1 MNIAIS
7 LKNVSFSYNNTASS
21 RVLSNVN
28 LDLYYGKITL
38 IAGASG
44 QGKSTLFHI
53 MNGVVPNS
61 IKGNLTGEVLINGKN
76 ISKLNIGQIARNVG
90 SVLQNAELQ
99 IIHPIVKEEIAF
111 GLENMSVPS
120 DDMHSIID
128 NACSDMSLNKE
139 DKTLHL
145 SGGEKQR
152 LITATT
158 LALNSKIIILDEPLA
173 NLDKPASILLLQKL
187 KYLKDNG
194 YAIIIIEHRLDMV
207 IDYVNELYHVANE
220 SVIKVDNHHEY
231 ILSSSVKIQDICPEK
246 ERKDVLFDI
255 KDLTY
260 TVRNKTII
268 DNLNLTIYKGERVV
282 ILGDNGQG
290 KSTFTKLLARLI
302 KASGGSISQNLN
314 VKFPKE
320 KGNKQWFKEVAYVYQ
335 NPNYQLFM
343 ATVEDEILFSAHS
356 VDYAQKIVD
365 MFEIEPLLDRHPH
378 SLSEG
383 QKRKIGVATML
394 SMKPQVIIFDEP
406 TVGQDYT
413 SLNNLV
419 HIINTIHQEENN
431 TILTITHD
439 IRCAEALA
447 DKVIIIEKGK
457 ISKVGGKEL
466 VKQYFNKL

>member
-28 LDLYYGKITL
+28 IDLYYGKITL

-76 ISKLNIGQIARNVG
+76 ISTLNIGQIARDVG

-120 DDMHSIID
+120 DDMHRMID
-128 NACSDMSLNKE
+128 NACADMGLSKE

-173 NLDKPASILLLQKL
+173 NLDKQASILLLQKL
-187 KYLKDNG
+187 KFLKDKG

-207 IDYVNELYHVANE
+207 INYVDELYHVENKA
-220 SVIKVDNHHEY
+220 VKKVENHHEY
-231 ILSSSVKIQDICPEK
+231 IVSSSVKIQDICSKK
-246 ERKDVLFDI
+246 ECNEVLFDI
-255 KDLTY
+255 KNLTY
-260 TVRNKTII
+260 TIKNKTII
-268 DNLNLTIYKGERVV
+268 DNIDLTIYKGERVV

-302 KASGGSISQNLN
+302 RASDGSVTQNLN
-314 VKFPKE
+314 VKFPEK

-356 VDYAQKIVD
+356 VDYAQNIVD

-394 SMKPQVIIFDEP
+394 SMKPRVIIFDEP

-419 HIINTIHQEENN
+419 NIINTIHEEENN
-431 TILTITHD
+431 TVLTITHD

-457 ISKVGGKEL
+457 IIRVGGKEL
-466 VKQYFNKL
+466 VKEYFNK

>member
-7 LKNVSFSYNNTASS
+7 LKNISFSYNNTASGQ
-21 RVLSNVN
+21 VLSNVN
-28 LDLYYGKITL
+28 LDLHYGKIAL

-44 QGKSTLFHI
+44 QGKSTLFHL

-61 IKGNLTGEVLINGKN
+61 IKGNLTGDVIVNGKN
-76 ISKLNIGQIARNVG
+76 ISKLNIGQTAKEVG

-120 DDMHSIID
+120 DDMYCIID
-128 NACSDMSLNKE
+128 SACADMGLNKD
-139 DKTLHL
+139 DKTRSL

-158 LALNSKIIILDEPLA
+158 LALNPKIIILDEPLA
-173 NLDKPASILLLQKL
+173 NLDKQASILLLEKL
-187 KYLKDNG
+187 KNLKEKA

-207 IDYVNELYHVANE
+207 IDYVDELYHVANE
-220 SVIKVDNHHEY
+220 CVRKVDNHHEY
-231 ILSSSVKIQDICPEK
+231 ILSSSVKIQDICSKK
-246 ERKDVLFDI
+246 EHKELLFDI

-260 TVRNKTII
+260 AIKDKTII
-268 DNLNLTIYKGERVV
+268 DNVNLKIYKGERVV

-290 KSTFTKLLARLI
+290 KSTFTKLIARLI

-314 VKFPKE
+314 AKFPKE

-356 VDYAQKIVD
+356 VDYAQKLVD

-394 SMKPQVIIFDEP
+394 SMKPQVIVFDEP
-406 TVGQDYT
+406 TVGQDYA

-419 HIINTIHQEENN
+419 NIINTIHEEENN

-457 ISKVGGKEL
+457 ILKVGGKEL
-466 VKQYFNKL
+466 VKQYFN